1 MSRGRYLRPPST
13 GFFGGHDGSRDM
25 HLRRA
30 LLLSVGFGLIATRAF
45 ATPNATPNLKT
56 GDYQAQWGALT
67 VGDPSVYSRV
77 NVSAAIHPTTV
88 HYDAASGTY
97 VFNDGSQNISFSRGE
112 YVAAKST
119 AAYTYYRDAATG
131 ATLKLLNQ
139 STNNPVIKLTYVT
152 YGKWSPT
159 PQSPIAL
166 NDNYVV
172 FGSITPPS
180 ALPRSGSASYSFIL
194 DGTYQLNGAPV

>member
-97 VFNDGSQNISFSRGE
+97 VFNDGRSKISFSRSE
-112 YVAAKST
+112 YVSSKSSP
-119 AAYTYYRDAATG
+119 AYSYYVDTTTG
-131 ATLKLLNQ
+131 ATLNLLKQ
-139 STNNPVIKLTYVT
+139 SATNPV
-152 YGKWSPT
+152 
-159 PQSPIAL
+159 
-166 NDNYVV
+166 
-172 FGSITPPS
+172 
-180 ALPRSGSASYSFIL
+180 
-194 DGTYQLNGAPV
+194 